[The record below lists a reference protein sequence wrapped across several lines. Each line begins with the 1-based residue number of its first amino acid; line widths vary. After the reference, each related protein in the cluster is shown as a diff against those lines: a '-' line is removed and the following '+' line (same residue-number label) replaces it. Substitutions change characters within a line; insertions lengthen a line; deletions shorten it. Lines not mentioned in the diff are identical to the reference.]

1 LVPPVICRPGFS
13 SEEVVQ
19 DFWCKIG
26 FPTPE
31 SRSWQRSNAST
42 GKTEVSSNALS
53 VLCRAR
59 SLSPVTTGRG
69 CEDRRASS
77 SSPVGLHLAK
87 PPRMGAWRG
96 PLPRRRITP
105 APVLGDF
112 MACAKTLPSRAAAV
126 LGVSEQ
132 RCETSPSSEDST
144 LRQGTAAI
152 VAAVPSSSDR
162 LDGRRVGG
170 RCWVASSGG
179 PGNSWAGVSYTG
191 S

>member
-132 RCETSPSSEDST
+132 RCKTSPSSEDST
-144 LRQGTAAI
+144 LRRSWRLFRVRRIVRTVVALEDDAGLPLQVGQGT
-152 VAAVPSSSDR
+152 
-162 LDGRRVGG
+162 DGLGWG
-170 RCWVASSGG
+170 
-179 PGNSWAGVSYTG
+179 
-191 S
+191 